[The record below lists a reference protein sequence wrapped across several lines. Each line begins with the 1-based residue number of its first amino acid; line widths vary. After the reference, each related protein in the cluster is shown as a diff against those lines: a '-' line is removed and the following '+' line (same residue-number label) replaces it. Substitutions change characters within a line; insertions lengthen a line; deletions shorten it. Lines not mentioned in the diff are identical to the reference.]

1 MSQPRELLFDT
12 AALVDIYRGRTE
24 IKPLFDAVAA
34 GELRPYISVITE
46 AELWRGVRLE
56 EMELHETL
64 LSHFAAIPLQSE
76 MARLAGAWM
85 QRYAATGLGWMD
97 ALIAATAKS
106 VSLSVLTRDRRLAE
120 VLTAEV
126 GFEIYG

>member
-12 AALVDIYRGRTE
+12 TALVDIYRGRTE
-24 IKPLFDAVAA
+24 IKPLFDAVVA

-46 AELWRGVRLE
+46 AELWRGVKLE
-56 EMELHETL
+56 EMELHEAL
-64 LSHFAAIPLQSE
+64 LSHFAPIPLQSE

>member
-56 EMELHETL
+56 EMELHEAL
-64 LSHFAAIPLQSE
+64 LSNFAPIPLQSE

>member
-1 MSQPRELLFDT
+1 MSQSRELLFDT
-12 AALVDIYRGRTE
+12 TALVDIYRGRTE

-56 EMELHETL
+56 EMELHEAL
-64 LSHFAAIPLQSE
+64 LSNFAPIPLQSE

-106 VSLSVLTRDRRLAE
+106 VNLSVLTRDRRLAE

-126 GFEIYG
+126 KFEIYG

>member
-12 AALVDIYRGRTE
+12 IALVDIYRGLTE

-56 EMELHETL
+56 EMELHEAL
-64 LSHFAAIPLQSE
+64 LSNFAPIPLQSE

-106 VSLSVLTRDRRLAE
+106 VSLSVLTRDCRLAE

-126 GFEIYG
+126 GFEMYG

>member
-46 AELWRGVRLE
+46 AELWRGVKLE